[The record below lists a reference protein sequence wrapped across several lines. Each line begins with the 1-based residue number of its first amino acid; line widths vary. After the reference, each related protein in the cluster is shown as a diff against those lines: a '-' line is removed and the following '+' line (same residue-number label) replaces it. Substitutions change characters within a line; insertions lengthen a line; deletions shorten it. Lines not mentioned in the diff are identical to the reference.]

1 MAAIGLVD
9 KTLNWSLFCKI
20 LLFWFLT
27 IPATAVISG
36 YKIILSNTSFNS
48 FTALKPS
55 QLHTNFTLKGAYIFN
70 TIKLL
75 H

>member
-1 MAAIGLVD
+1 MSAVFTIFIYSHQFIVPVSITYCKVVAMAAVGLVD

-36 YKIILSNTSFNS
+36 FVYAVMF
-48 FTALKPS
+48 
-55 QLHTNFTLKGAYIFN
+55 
-70 TIKLL
+70 
-75 H
+75 